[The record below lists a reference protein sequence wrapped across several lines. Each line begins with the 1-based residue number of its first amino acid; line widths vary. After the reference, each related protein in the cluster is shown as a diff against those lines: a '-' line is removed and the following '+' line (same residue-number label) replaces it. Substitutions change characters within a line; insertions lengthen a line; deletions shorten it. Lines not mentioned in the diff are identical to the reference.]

1 MTAGGAFEHSGQVI
15 RVEMRTPAPAARVW
29 SAWTD
34 PVKLSQWFTDRTE
47 GEVKPG
53 RSFTWI
59 FERFGTR
66 FPYEVL
72 VATPPARLVLRGSPP
87 GRRPF
92 FLEVM
97 IEAGAEE
104 TTLTIV
110 NSGFTAGEA
119 TDEEYEGIV
128 SGWEIALAVLKE
140 YLERHY
146 GRPKAAFFAMQPAL
160 FTYEGILPY
169 FLEEPWLREWL
180 TSSGSIGRAPG
191 SLYHLELRAGGTM
204 SGRVLAVT
212 RREVALGWD
221 EIGGVCELKAF
232 SLGPRQ
238 RAVAVRGIGWQID
251 EDRASKIE
259 QTMAKAI
266 DRLVA
271 SVSGTGTV
279 H

>member
-1 MTAGGAFEHSGQVI
+1 MTASDAFEHTGRVI
-15 RVEMRTPAPAARVW
+15 RVEMRTPTPADRVW
-29 SAWTD
+29 SAWAD
-34 PVKLSQWFTDRTE
+34 PAKLSQWFTDRTE
-47 GEVKPG
+47 GEVRPG

-59 FERFGTR
+59 FERFGAR

-72 VATPPARLVLRGSPP
+72 VATPPSRLVLRGSPP

-92 FLEVM
+92 FLEVL
-97 IEAGAEE
+97 IAGSDVE

-110 NSGFTAGEA
+110 NSGFSAGEA
-119 TDEEYEGIV
+119 TEEEHEGV
-128 SGWEIALAVLKE
+128 LSGWEMALAILKE

-146 GRPKAAFFAMQPAL
+146 GRPKAAFFAMQPAV
-160 FTYEGILPY
+160 FAYEGLLPY

-180 TSSGSIGRAPG
+180 TASGSIRGEAG
-191 SLYHLELRAGGTM
+191 ALYHLELRGGGTM

-212 RREVALGWD
+212 RREVALSWD

-232 SLGPRQ
+232 SLGPNQ
-238 RAVAVRGIGWQID
+238 RAVAVRGIGWEIG
-251 EDRASKIE
+251 EERASKIE
-259 QTMAKAI
+259 RGMAKAI